1 MSLRNLFALGLMV
14 LTAAACAP
22 ADDEE
27 EVESDESA
35 LSATVRTETHFT
47 DANKEP
53 RDETILNH
61 LVRLID
67 DTDKGESIDIA
78 IHSITANP
86 VAKAIINAHEKGVK
100 VRVVH
105 NGEDFESGDDSP
117 KKLKNA
123 LGSAHRWCGDVA
135 TGGGRGGGKGGGG
148 CISSHDS
155 SLMHSKL
162 VLFSKTK
169 DSTGAPRE
177 NVVWFGSAN
186 MTWATGA
193 KSYNNTTTV
202 YGDKTL
208 YTRFRTKYFERL
220 WLGHPLP
227 RNDLF
232 DQDSGRGYFTSAASG
247 ITVFASPEQDSDLV
261 LARLKRIAPDDEC
274 EIDIAQSMIFDSRM
288 EVVNEVVRLKKAGCK
303 VRVTA
308 NNLQD
313 QPKAAFAAAKIPV
326 KKNRTHDKIFLVDA
340 KVGDKRQKLVFTGS
354 HNWTQSANSVNDE
367 LLVKIANPA
376 VYSSFKKHLDKQYEA
391 GK

>member
-1 MSLRNLFALGLMV
+1 MMV

-22 ADDEE
+22 DGEE
-27 EVESDESA
+27 EEDVESDDAA

-47 DANKEP
+47 DAKKEP

-61 LVRLID
+61 LVRLIE

-86 VAKAIINAHEKGVK
+86 VAKAIIAAHEKGVK

-117 KKLKNA
+117 KKVAKA
-123 LGSAHRWCGDVA
+123 LVGAHRWCGNVA
-135 TGGGRGGGKGGGG
+135 SGGKGGG
-148 CISSHDS
+148 CISGHES

-169 DSTGAPRE
+169 DSTGAVRE

-202 YGDKTL
+202 YGDKSL

-220 WLGHPLP
+220 WLGDPFP
-227 RNDLF
+227 RNDFF
-232 DQDSGRGYFTSAASG
+232 DQDSGRGYLTSSASG

-261 LARLKRIAPDDEC
+261 LARLQRIEPDDRC
-274 EIDIAQSMIFDSRM
+274 EIDIAQAMIHDSRM

-308 NNLQD
+308 NSLQD
-313 QPKAAFAAAKIPV
+313 KPKAAFEAAKIPV
-326 KKNRTHDKIFLVDA
+326 KRNRTHDKIFLVDA
-340 KVGDKRQKLVFTGS
+340 KFGDKRQKLVFTGS

-376 VYSSFKKHLDKQYEA
+376 VYGSFKKHLDLQYEA